1 MKKWCLPLLL
11 TVLLFRPACAPP
23 SASLGQWDALF
34 TQELLFLQQGLRQ
47 HDIKG
52 TYTVYFA
59 LPESDSQ
66 DCFAQKLL
74 IEGSDGLWWE
84 RFTYTYDAQRDWYTF
99 TGAFE
104 PILLPPTAR
113 AECAA
118 ADREEKEAFRA
129 ASVKSAALCAD
140 ADIDASLRFDVPSG
154 PVTYCRRQEGAVWE
168 SGMETYTYLYQDSR
182 LDFTAQIVYPQF
194 AAGALPRAEEV
205 NDRLQDAFFYGYPYD
220 QTTGWNPTELLYGEI
235 QRTFQATRW
244 DGRYLSLCVYE
255 YNDFR
260 QANHPNEWYV
270 GLTIDTDT
278 GAVLT
283 LSDILG
289 SAGDLA
295 DTLAPDAFRP
305 LSPWDEDG
313 GALSAVLRSA
323 IEQNASERFCL
334 TDSTII
340 FIENTPRCRRFEAPL
355 SAVGLDRWLEVQPAA
370 K

>member
-1 MKKWCLPLLL
+1 MKKRCLPFLL
-11 TVLLFRPACAPP
+11 TALLSLPACAPP
-23 SASLGQWDALF
+23 PASPGQWDALF

-84 RFTYTYDAQRDWYTF
+84 RFTYTYGAQRDWYTF

-113 AECAA
+113 AEYAE

-129 ASVKSAALCAD
+129 AAVRSAALCAD
-140 ADIDASLRFDVPSG
+140 TDIDAPLRFDVPPG
-154 PVTYCRRQEGAVWE
+154 PVTYCWRQEEAVWE

-182 LDFTAQIVYPQF
+182 LDFTAQIAYPQF
-194 AAGALPRAEEV
+194 TADALPRAEEV
-205 NDRLQDAFFYGYPYD
+205 NGRLRDALFYGYPYD
-220 QTTGWNPTELLYGEI
+220 KTADWSPAELLYGEV
-235 QRTFQATRW
+235 QRTFQITRW

-260 QANHPNEWYV
+260 QANHPNEWYT

-289 SAGDLA
+289 PADDLA
-295 DTLAPDAFRP
+295 DALVPDAFQP
-305 LSPWDEDG
+305 LPPWDEDG
-313 GALSAVLRSA
+313 EVLAAVLRSA
-323 IEQNASERFCL
+323 IEQNASDCFYL
-334 TDSTII
+334 TDSTIV
-340 FIENTPRCRRFEAPL
+340 FIENAPRCRRFEAPL
-355 SAVGLDRWLEVQPAA
+355 PALR